1 VAAPLFILAGE
12 PSGDR
17 LAARVMAGVTAARG
31 QRQWIGVGGPAM
43 QEEGL
48 QSAFPMEELTVF
60 GFGAAVRAYPHLSR
74 RMDSLVDLIIA
85 EKPAAVLSV
94 DVKGFSVRLAERL
107 RRRLAGSGNIPPIIH
122 TVAPTVW
129 AWGGWRANRFATA
142 FDAMMC
148 LFPFE
153 PDYFMPLGL
162 DARFISH
169 PEAFN
174 KTYDIIAEETGAN
187 RRGDEPAHITVLPGS
202 RRSEI
207 SHLLVPML
215 GALDILRDDFP
226 GLTATLPTLPHLQRL
241 IEQGVQASGL
251 DKRCVKV
258 TCEKDALFG
267 SLAGSDAV
275 IAASGTVTLQ
285 TALYGMPGVTCY
297 RAGRIS
303 AFIGRR
309 LVDMD
314 KVILPNALS
323 DSPVYPFLFQEEVTP
338 QGLADSIRPIL
349 ASPQSRTHAR
359 TIARTHALALRHMLR
374 GAADSFEANVA
385 AVISDWLD

>member
-1 VAAPLFILAGE
+1 
-12 PSGDR
+12 
-17 LAARVMAGVTAARG
+17 MAGVTAARG
-31 QRQWIGVGGPAM
+31 RRQWIGVGGPAM
-43 QEEGL
+43 RAEGL

-60 GFGAAVRAYPHLSR
+60 GFGSAVRAYPRLSR
-74 RMDSLVDLIIA
+74 RIDSLVDLIIA

-107 RRRLAGSGNIPPIIH
+107 RRRMAGSGNIPPIIH

-129 AWGGWRANRFATA
+129 AWGGWRANRFAAA

-153 PDYFMPLGL
+153 PDYFTPHGL

-174 KTYDIIAEETGAN
+174 RIYDDVGDGTGADM
-187 RRGDEPAHITVLPGS
+187 RGEGPVHITVLPGS

-207 SHLLVPML
+207 GHLLTPML
-215 GALDILRDDFP
+215 GALDSLRDDFP
-226 GLTATLPTLPHLQRL
+226 GLTATVPTLPHLQRL
-241 IEQGVQASGL
+241 IEQGVQAAGL
-251 DKRCVKV
+251 DQRYVQV
-258 TCEKDALFG
+258 TSDQDALFG

-297 RAGRIS
+297 RAGRLS

-309 LVDMD
+309 LVDME

-323 DSPVYPFLFQEEVTP
+323 KAPVYPFLFQEDVTP
-338 QGLADSIRPIL
+338 QGLADNIRPIL
-349 ASPQSRTHAR
+349 ASPQSRKHAR
-359 TIARTHALALRHMLR
+359 SIALQQASALRRMLR
-374 GAADSFEANVA
+374 GDANSFESNVA
-385 AVISDWLD
+385 AAMSDWLD